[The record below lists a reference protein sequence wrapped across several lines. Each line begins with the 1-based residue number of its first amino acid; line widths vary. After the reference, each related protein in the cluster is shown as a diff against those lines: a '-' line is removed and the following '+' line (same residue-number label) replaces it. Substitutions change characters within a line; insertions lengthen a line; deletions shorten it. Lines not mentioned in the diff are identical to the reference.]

1 MPPDTKNIR
10 NTHQRRLVYE
20 IIQANLNHPTA
31 DEVYE
36 IAREQDPS
44 ISKGTVYRNL
54 NFLSD
59 RGEIKKLPM
68 PFGPDHYDFNLNNH
82 YHFICRKCY
91 KVVDANIGY
100 LEELNN
106 ASAQLPGYETEWHRL
121 ILVGLCPECKNN
133 FKLQEEE
140 Q

>member
-1 MPPDTKNIR
+1 MPAGSISVR
-10 NTHQRRLVYE
+10 NTHQRRLVLDIVKDNIE
-20 IIQANLNHPTA
+20 HPTA

-36 IAREQDPS
+36 IARQRDPT

-59 RGEIKKLPM
+59 RAEIKKIPM
-68 PFGPDHYDFNLNNH
+68 PFGPDHYDFNLDNH

-91 KVVDANIGY
+91 KVVDANIDY

-106 ASAQLPGYETEWHRL
+106 AQAQLPGYETECHRVV
-121 ILVGLCPECKNN
+121 LVGRCPECRK
-133 FKLQEEE
+133 KCE
-140 Q
+140 